1 MALTRVTSGG
11 IAPGIVIKF
20 DSDNT
25 PTNPAIS
32 FEGDTN
38 TGMYQPADD
47 EIAFSTAGVE
57 RFRIK
62 ADGNIVAGNGT
73 IIGGTNPD
81 FDNAVNV
88 VLYVNQSDKNAT
100 DSIDNDGGNLIKPFK
115 TIERAL
121 LEAANKSEVAGAQD
135 RFEAFTIMVLPGD
148 YEIDN
153 RPGYDVI
160 NNPVTGLTDAQ
171 FQNNLYRFN
180 PRNGGV
186 IVPRGT
192 SIVGYDLRKTVI
204 RPKYVPTP
212 TSDEGSIDEG
222 IDYYQ
227 IGSVFYDGA
236 RMIEKARGYIVEQ
249 AYLKIEDDYSLSNI
263 NAKCKRDIGYF
274 VDGIIADLRGGGNS
288 NSFVVGEWYTLG
300 QDDDGVNE
308 TSDITGT
315 DSDGQGAYL
324 KSAQE
329 VTATKAAFDR
339 CRDIINAF
347 LDYAKRD
354 YFDSGESEYSATNIV
369 GYYTETTSGKTVARP
384 TFATNVDYAEG
395 YSNGTGDCS
404 DVQDAVT
411 ALTAVVTGILDAPDT
426 FNDTIKKT
434 LPVTFQTSIFKVTG
448 GCYFWQMTFKDAK
461 TNPYNKTTFSG
472 SGVPTFTQAS
482 SPAYSHHRVVAFSYA
497 DQRSV
502 DGELERYYRR
512 IDAWVGSGTRE
523 ARIEEYRIV
532 GNSELKT
539 QIDTVNGCSPYI
551 FNCSLRSVLGL
562 CGMHTDGSKVKENS
576 FKSMVV
582 AQYTGISLQR
592 DPNAYWQPNNKT
604 GKVYTDTSTFST
616 GDTFRNIASDADSG
630 SNRGAI
636 FADPDAEY
644 KHDWRHFHIK
654 ASNGAFIQVVSV
666 FAVGYAD
673 QFLSVNGGDMSI
685 TNSNSNFGQIS
696 LRAAGNKFK
705 ADPPSAYGKITAIIP
720 PAGIS
725 KETRYTE
732 IYPISAK
739 DTWESNLGTSATK
752 AEPDWINSKSKFGS
766 AGNDYFKLYLEIP
779 GIQDEDEIPEMV
791 VESVDNNSG
800 STIVR
805 RFLTF
810 GSNNNFNLFRDY
822 FETSGRLDPNDCQI
836 VNQVDSNSGGLST
849 YNAVVFT
856 DTPADDTFTNNHE
869 RVGYYWDRTRKKI
882 YLKLNPNKLSTRN
895 YINDF
900 VFSTIVE
907 TSFITVTETN
917 DDGSTTVVSK
927 TEDVNV
933 LEYWDSFPGSTTSPK
948 LIDSRASIPNDLLW
962 RVKYV
967 IPKNYT
973 DGTNILTPKAP
984 EKRFIIKGTNPDND
998 PYGVPYT
1005 NYRFTIWDVQ
1015 EIQTWD
1021 RGNRDGE
1028 YYLTVLRSDI
1038 DKFVDGEDGSGFENN
1053 PYVINRS
1060 DSYDTIIA
1068 DQLSELALNDRNYKV
1083 TSNVNYLYPS
1093 TNEEGNITDPRV
1105 LWNPP
1110 QTDSRVIVERL
1121 GSVGLRAKDV
1131 SVPNKKYYNS
1141 TVSSTPYYE
1150 VPALTSVTAEA
1161 CHRLVHAL
1169 DLCYI
1174 KSNQTTTTNIKVA
1187 PVSSWDDRS
1196 GKSTYNDIGTNF
1208 NIYGSAS
1215 NAFRYGDT
1223 NLTINNTDGAS
1234 NANNNNKYGISGN
1247 EEFRKIPVCGR
1258 GISASFGANENND
1271 SDAVFAAAPVVPL
1284 LRPSILRASS
1294 HTWEYIG
1301 IGPGNY
1307 STGFPNLQTRVLK
1320 AYEQF
1325 IAQGYE
1331 NAGGFVASSGT
1342 NSQGD
1347 FYIGNQI
1354 IQAGG
1359 QSTTTL
1365 NVPKV
1370 RKSSESNVVDVS
1382 DIENRIS
1389 NNVINVIPSANKSS
1403 AQQDLLK
1410 GLSNFFTT
1418 ARLTV
1423 TDRANIQTLFVTDRM
1438 FIANSAILNG
1448 EKFPEG
1454 GPEGYGFAKGARPEK
1469 TGFIATDTNDRLYVS
1484 PKYLDAWRIKKKILS
1499 ASNINLDNNRIYV
1512 EPLSR
1517 TFIDA
1522 LPNDASDS
1530 IALSTP
1536 IAFTGN
1542 INNAGEITIT
1552 TGGIASK
1559 LYVGMKIAQVGGSNI
1574 IGEATVESISGV
1586 TVTLSG
1592 DNATFT
1598 GANTLSFYAVDRVQL
1613 VDSSGMPPFGRV
1625 DIEMQLANLTDQDY
1639 IEESNTKFYLNP
1651 NINISL
1657 QYDEV
1662 DYTNNTLTLSSI
1674 QNFAP
1679 YKNYVESV
1687 LPVENNKLLQTI
1699 LKNYSSVL
1707 RVINDDVEL
1716 SDTKYLKGSLTS
1728 NVSADIVTEEGT
1740 HAINTSATQINV
1752 DSTFF
1757 SKLPT
1762 RGSLTLR
1769 FNQSG
1774 TLRYSTFVYFKD
1786 IVNSKVCLLR
1796 KVDTQSSNDNAY
1808 THIATG
1814 SAKSDIYFSG
1824 CETYISYGDKWTVE
1838 KAFIPDVEEI
1848 SEDVD
1853 IESATLYE
1861 LPVKPA
1867 PFTGIVTTED
1877 YTDSIVPNPVTSK
1890 ALGANLQTKRTVK
1903 TFQPF
1908 ENLKQ
1913 VADFAVESGFT
1924 ASDEVEVIM
1933 KPGYYRLAPDSD
1945 SYYESNIKFP
1955 CKVKINGSGTK
1966 KTGELYSKELANESA
1981 GRIGG
1986 YSLNTVKSG
1995 DSVSFFRSPQFRNN
2009 WGGRSDNLYVSS
2021 INDRIE
2027 STGGINIQNVHFLGL
2042 NEAITRNEILDNSY
2056 SEDEYT
2062 IRSRRKVRKAWY
2074 VKQSK
2079 GFPTSES
2086 GVVGGLRFHA
2096 NNPDGTATTLGGKFT
2111 YVQKTDEFTD
2121 ATSGLPVAQ
2130 TPIVNST
2137 SKMSKNARYIKFT
2150 FDRSQF
2156 SSNEQRFD
2164 WLINYVIPGTTMH
2177 YLHNVSNSN
2186 IDSSTN
2192 NVESSTKKS
2201 RVLDVKKTTST
2212 DVNGVTTVQTFDIFL
2227 ALFDPT
2233 SDNSTADEDMD
2244 LVNSTS
2250 PWAADSLSNG
2260 IKCVFENRDG
2270 DEFVVLTYNWCKEKR
2285 NQLLP
2290 KDFTTSGEGFDPTN
2304 YDEPQIFGIIA
2315 GYRTDTLNLVIDT
2328 HPSAEVGAVKTFSR
2342 VGVAPTG
2349 VSDTYSN
2356 IAASGGS
2363 GSGALFEVT
2372 LTNGTYS
2379 VKVTDG
2385 GQDYAIGD
2393 TLTITA
2399 TDMNSSFTSA
2409 NNITITIGNVVPT
2422 RLQYPA
2428 YNLFNYYPSA
2438 MIKLGDNDENY
2449 GFTLPVFPNGYRR
2462 LYGRQNTRY
2471 YLLEISAK
2479 DIGGISDNTGHNS
2492 SVISRFTGFGYS
2504 DIDFDETTPNISV
2517 NVDGNAVVF
2526 TPQDRKRTSF
2536 TSDQQF
2542 EAIAKYNLWQS
2553 GFGYKKSNPS
2563 PNNAATAA
2571 ETVGRN
2577 LFMNYS
2583 KNYKVNRKKFPT
2595 SNAPTVGNLGATLIK
2610 VSGIPGSDN
2619 LVTLKNVT
2627 IGAMSDANDIS
2638 NTYGGA
2644 YHGGIISIENG
2655 QVDLRGVRFRGNLSL
2670 DWSGLLT
2677 NNSSRLTAS
2686 NKFTYGHSV
2695 DLLET
2700 SGIIKVNRFGD
2711 NKYSAVNV
2719 SKDDINFKHY
2729 TMFRDDNNLYIEP
2742 SKLPTGVPVD
2752 YDQRTFPI
2760 TTVSAITKFASDNTF
2775 NETVNLDEKY
2785 LTSEIY
2791 HDGGTP
2797 SGTYAG
2803 QTLRLNNSNQVTIN
2817 DGVAGGHS
2825 DSSRDLLPKHITFTL
2840 PYSTTAQQ
2848 NAAEEVAKNIV
2859 PNFTEIIREGNPD
2872 SILATV
2878 IGFEYYK
2885 KSNVAYFVIKYS
2897 GNIEY
2902 QNQQNT
2908 IDSDGGS
2915 IGGSIDMSGFKL
2927 QLLTKY
2933 IPSQRF
2939 NYISTLTT
2947 RYIKRS
2953 NADGTQHSKYE
2964 IGFDDAQNTS
2974 VFANSKDFTIEKVNG
2989 ENNISRESSGS
3000 ANILHFKKGTDAN
3013 SINDVQAI
3021 LETDATGNVISC
3033 DVVSLGLNNAQDD
3046 VLYYP
3051 SSSDQKY
3058 KITMATTV
3066 STRVDTTE
3074 TDYEMFVP
3082 GEVVNTV
3089 ENSSFIVN
3097 NFIETSLTGIK
3108 SALQKVKSIISPG
3121 SYIEYGGQY
3130 YKVAYST
3137 PGRPYL
3143 GIYRYAN
3150 PSNDEDIRTSLV
3162 VRLEEKT
3169 YNINYTRSRNGETI
3183 TRFDLYE
3190 DDNIL
3195 RYWPNSGK
3203 LEIGELETCDF
3214 TKEYIN
3220 TNVGYRIS
3228 LTRSNTKFWPSYIH
3242 DWDGLQ
3248 IAEALSPSDDADN
3261 PAEAPPNISTG
3272 TITGT
3277 SIRLADPVDITC
3289 STYKRVK
3296 YYGDESVSSSYMSKT
3311 GILTNNRAYVDIAS
3325 ATNQLDADL
3334 NKFEVGQIVSMPWR
3348 NLGIGGNAR
3357 GDNNKYNYTP
3367 SNIIV
3372 TIDDERGVAGTS
3384 GSTNREGDSKLS
3396 IVITNTK
3403 EATQDIVDKLET
3415 TDGVA
3420 RLSNNL
3426 RGGRGRLYQIV
3437 NNASRYNST
3446 ASGDVYDKIDPLT
3459 TCRTTKSI
3467 SSVLGKPH
3475 DDNNSVSIGDIDAT
3489 NRRFTVTQNGSDDN
3503 IGKGLVP
3510 GIVII
3515 KDGVLEKDTKISS
3528 VSRDTSGGVNNYK
3541 YTIKFNKDIISGQTL
3556 SGAVTFTNA
3565 IYTDLELFNP
3575 VMGTFT
3581 KGDTFQVVPQFNA
3594 EGHPWRRHT
3603 EVFTSRISDIEKRT
3617 ATQTI
3622 RLHLSD
3628 PFTFGDTG
3636 GNTYRDDSRFINE
3649 TDSRHFGFIS
3659 INHGGW
3665 SFPRS
3670 GGSYMPSNMVKTT
3683 NFQDKIK
3690 LLNHS
3695 NRIKSGDT
3703 IKYTYEAN
3711 AVVQEINRDSY
3722 RDSNRGRFL
3731 LRGIA
3736 VGEGDSLVGLD
3747 SSSIN
3752 KYGVKDI
3759 YRENGTYIVTH
3770 RRYIDKSGVESD
3782 NYRFGNSS
3790 TNSFWN
3796 GTSFSTDAPITSY
3809 KKDGTDYF
3817 VDIGGGVATDTTQDY
3832 TDRGGDGTNVAV
3844 TQSDLDNATE
3854 DLGVYTGTGADQNKT
3869 DPFTRSLVLTNGDG
3883 KDAVLTLT
3891 VSGNE
3896 VTTCNI
3902 TTKGTGYKV
3911 NDWIIVRGAVFNV
3924 NNPRY
3929 PKDLYLYISDVS
3941 SGGAIESFDPRFL
3954 LVNEEDS
3961 DVKIQI
3967 GYDSAA
3973 TPPVWKV
3980 FGVPDDSAAE
3990 VMTST
3995 LLTDQQAMFI
4005 ETVSGSYVYLKAQL
4019 SNADGELITYRVER
4033 VGGFTRGMK
4042 LIFAKPKPSAKL
4054 VSGTITSVS
4063 AIDADG
4069 YSECGIDSP
4078 DNILYNT
4085 FAQKPDWLS
4094 VGDVLISHSSDLF
4107 ANDGSVAL
4115 RFMHSE
4121 YGGEVEFEPFRVWND
4136 YYRNGSQNKGFGL
4149 YGSHGWVGNFGKTVD
4164 GVKPLGFTSTGSL
4177 SINWGRQRQNSIWK
4191 VAQPVRPNW
4200 THGGVTND
4208 VVHNGAAFTPAFKY
4222 FYTNGTNSFYSSSLL
4237 NYLME
4242 DKQVFDNVAYTNP
4255 IKHISNTTDA
4265 INATVATT
4273 QKYLRDD
4280 WWSGRYYDGG
4290 MGPLSYQPYQWSST
4304 FDSISTSR
4312 LVGKNHISYQLQD
4325 LRFRANNSYGDINWG
4340 SGLNA
4345 RLSEQIVMDYVQH
4358 YSFGP
4363 SEGNAADYFIN
4374 TGVTV
4379 ELNPDGVGSY
4389 WENFRLRTEPSTNGS
4404 KNIRQ
4409 GRTVTTTVVGNRYI
4423 VGAINSGSE
4432 YKVGQ
4437 LFVASSTSLPT
4448 NVTSAYDYNSKIARG
4463 DAIYLSQDGGTT
4475 KTFVGFVRYV
4485 GGGSGANDNNII
4497 YLTQAVPAA
4506 QRTGDWELYY
4516 TRPNGL
4522 KTETFENA
4530 YSQINNGDQSRGDN
4544 VLSAGL
4550 PGSSDYNLSFVIQKR
4565 NYNTSPILNT
4575 VGDVKPVGNFW
4586 WYWGAAAAHRSLR
4599 MQSGDLTSF
4608 GWSPMNIN
4616 ITRFNN
4622 KVHLE
4627 SAVTAT
4633 ASNSSIGITNIFI

>member
-32 FEGDTN
+32 FDGDTN

-100 DSIDNDGGNLIKPFK
+100 DSIDNDGGNLLKPFK

-222 IDYYQ
+222 LDYYQ
-227 IGSVFYDGA
+227 IGSIFYDGA

-249 AYLKIEDDYSLSNI
+249 AYLKIEDDYSLSVSNI

-300 QDDDGVNE
+300 QNDDGVNE
-308 TSDITGT
+308 TSDITST

-324 KSAQE
+324 KSPQE
-329 VTATKAAFDR
+329 VTATKAAFNR

-354 YFDSGESEYSATNIV
+354 YFDSGESEYNATNIT
-369 GYYTETTSGKTVARP
+369 GYYTETTSGKTVVRP
-384 TFATNVDYAEG
+384 TFATNVDY
-395 YSNGTGDCS
+395 NGSGDCS

-461 TNPYNKTTFSG
+461 TNPYNKVMFSG

-482 SPAYSHHRVVAFSYA
+482 STAYSHHRVVAFSYA

-512 IDAWVGSGTRE
+512 IDAWVGGTRE

-592 DPNAYWQPNNKT
+592 DPDAYWQPNNKT
-604 GKVYTDTSTFST
+604 GKVYTSSPADPSN
-616 GDTFRNIASDADSG
+616 GDSYTNVATAADSNT
-630 SNRGAI
+630 NRGAI

-705 ADPPSAYGKITAIIP
+705 PDPPSAYGKITAVIP

-725 KETRYTE
+725 KETRYAE

-739 DTWESNLGTSATK
+739 STRESNLGESATK
-752 AEPDWINSKSKFGS
+752 AEPDWINAKAKFGS
-766 AGNDYFKLYLEIP
+766 PGNDYFKLFLEIP
-779 GIQDEDEIPEMV
+779 GVQDEDEIPELV
-791 VESVDNNSG
+791 VESVDNKSG
-800 STIVR
+800 NTIVR

-822 FETSGRLDPNDCQI
+822 YDTEGRLNSDDCQI
-836 VNQVDSNSGGLST
+836 VSQVDSNSGGLST
-849 YNAVVFT
+849 YRAVIYT
-856 DTPADDTFTNNHE
+856 DTPADDGATDNHE
-869 RVGYYWDRTRKKI
+869 RVGYYWDTSEKKV
-882 YLKLNPNKLSTRN
+882 YLKLNPNKPLTQT
-895 YINDF
+895 YINEF
-900 VFSTIVE
+900 IFSTVVE

-933 LEYWDSFPGSTTSPK
+933 LKYWDSYPGSITSPK
-948 LIDSRASIPNDLLW
+948 LADTRASTPSDLLW
-962 RVKYV
+962 RVKYI
-967 IPKNYT
+967 IPKVYKDDSNNT
-973 DGTNILTPKAP
+973 LTPKAP

-1038 DKFVDGEDGSGFENN
+1038 DKFVDGEDGSGFENS
-1053 PYVINRS
+1053 PYVINRT

-1093 TNEEGNITDPRV
+1093 TNEEGNITNPRV

-1110 QTDSRVIVERL
+1110 QTDSRVIVERM
-1121 GSVGLRAKDV
+1121 GSTGLRAKDV
-1131 SVPNKKYYNS
+1131 SVPNKKYYDS
-1141 TVSSTPYYE
+1141 DDTSTPYHE
-1150 VPALTSVTAEA
+1150 VPALTSMTAEA

-1174 KSNQTTTTNIKVA
+1174 KSSQTTTTNVNVA

-1196 GKSTYNDIGTNF
+1196 GKSTYNDISTNF
-1208 NIYGSAS
+1208 NVYGSGG

-1223 NLTINNTDGAS
+1223 NLTMNNSDGDS
-1234 NANNNNKYGISGN
+1234 NATINNKYGISGN

-1258 GISASFGANENND
+1258 GISVSIGANDNND
-1271 SDAVFAAAPVVPL
+1271 SDEVFAAAPVVPL

-1294 HTWEYIG
+1294 HTWEYVG

-1320 AYEQF
+1320 SYEQF

-1347 FYIGNQI
+1347 FYIGNQV

-1370 RKSSESNVVDVS
+1370 RKSSESNVVDIG
-1382 DIENRIS
+1382 DLENRIS

-1438 FIANSAILNG
+1438 FIANSSILNG

-1454 GPEGYGFAKGARPEK
+1454 GPEGYGFTKGARPEK

-1517 TFIDA
+1517 TFIGA

-1536 IAFTGN
+1536 IAFNGN
-1542 INNAGEITIT
+1542 ISSSGVITIS

-1574 IGEATVESISGV
+1574 IGEATIDAISGV

-1598 GANTLSFYAVDRVQL
+1598 GANSQSFYAVDRVEL

-1625 DIEMQLANLTDQDY
+1625 DIEMQLEHVTGEDY
-1639 IEESNTKFYLNP
+1639 ILDGTTKFYLNP

-1657 QYDEV
+1657 QYDEI

-1674 QNFAP
+1674 QNFAS
-1679 YKNYVESV
+1679 YKEYIESV
-1687 LPVENNKLLQTI
+1687 LPIENSKLIHTVV
-1699 LKNYSSVL
+1699 KNYSSVL
-1707 RVINDDVEL
+1707 RVINDDDEL
-1716 SDTKYLKGSLTS
+1716 QDTKYLKGSLTS
-1728 NVSADIVTEEGT
+1728 NVSSDIVTEEGT
-1740 HAINTSATQINV
+1740 HAINTSATQIDV
-1752 DSTFF
+1752 DTAFF

-1762 RGSLTLR
+1762 RGAITIR

-1774 TLRYSTFVYFKD
+1774 TLKYSTYVYFKD
-1786 IVNSKVCLLR
+1786 LVNSKVCLLR
-1796 KVDTQSSNDNAY
+1796 KVGTQSSNDNNPVY
-1808 THIATG
+1808 THLATG

-1838 KAFIPDVEEI
+1838 SAFIPDVEEI

-1861 LPVKPA
+1861 LPIKPA
-1867 PFTGIVTTED
+1867 PYTGIVTTQD

-1908 ENLKQ
+1908 ESLKQ
-1913 VADFAVESGFT
+1913 VADFAIESGFT
-1924 ASDEVEVIM
+1924 ATDEVEIIM
-1933 KPGYYRLAPDSD
+1933 KPGYYRLAPNYDSEYD
-1945 SYYESNIKFP
+1945 SNIKFP

-1966 KTGELYSKELANESA
+1966 KTSEQYSKELANESA

-1995 DSVSFFRSPQFRNN
+1995 DSVSFFRTPQIRNN
-2009 WGGRSDNLYVSS
+2009 WTGRTDLLYISN

-2027 STGGINIQNVHFLGL
+2027 STGGMDIQNVHFLGI

-2056 SEDEYT
+2056 SEDEYLV
-2062 IRSRRKVRKAWY
+2062 RSRRRVRKSWY

-2079 GFPTSES
+2079 GFPSAES
-2086 GVVGGLRFHA
+2086 GITGGLHFHV
-2096 NNPDGTATTLGGKFT
+2096 NQPDGSATANGGKFT

-2121 ATSGLPVAQ
+2121 DGAGFPGIQ
-2130 TPIVNST
+2130 TPSYDSAT
-2137 SKMSKNARYIKFT
+2137 KMSKNSRYLKLT
-2150 FDRSQF
+2150 FDRDEF
-2156 SSNEQRFD
+2156 SSNEQRFN
-2164 WLINYVIPGTTMH
+2164 WLINYVIPGTTLH
-2177 YLHNVSNSN
+2177 YIQNVSNAN
-2186 IDSSTN
+2186 LTNGAN
-2192 NVESSTKKS
+2192 NVVASTKRT
-2201 RVLDVKKTTST
+2201 RVLDVKKTTQVIS
-2212 DVNGVTTVQTFDIFL
+2212 GVTSVKTFDVFL

-2233 SDNSTADEDMD
+2233 TNNSTADEDMD
-2244 LVNSTS
+2244 LVNPTTLWS
-2250 PWAADSLSNG
+2250 ADSLTSG

-2285 NQLLP
+2285 YQLLP
-2290 KDFTTSGEGFDPTN
+2290 KDFTTSGEGFDPTE
-2304 YDEPQIFGIIA
+2304 YDEPRIFGIIA

-2328 HPSAEVGAVKTFSR
+2328 HPSAEVGAVKNFSR

-2349 VSDTYSN
+2349 VSNTYTN
-2356 IAASGGS
+2356 ISATGGT
-2363 GSGALFEVT
+2363 GTGALFEVQID
-2372 LTNGTYS
+2372 NGKYTI
-2379 VKVTDG
+2379 KVTDG
-2385 GQDYAIGD
+2385 GQDYSIDD
-2393 TLTITA
+2393 TLTIVA
-2399 TDMNSSFTSA
+2399 TNMDSGFDSA
-2409 NNITITIGNVVPT
+2409 NNITITVGNVVPT
-2422 RLQYPA
+2422 REQYPA
-2428 YNLFNYYPSA
+2428 YNLFNFYPTT
-2438 MIKLGDNDENY
+2438 IVKLGNNDENY
-2449 GFTLPVFPNGYRR
+2449 SFTLPVFPNGYRR

-2471 YLLEISAK
+2471 YLLEVSAK
-2479 DIGGISDNTGHNS
+2479 DIGALSDNTGHNTS
-2492 SVISRFTGFGYS
+2492 ISSRFSGFGYS
-2504 DIDFDETTPNISV
+2504 DIDFDETTPTISV
-2517 NVDGNAVVF
+2517 NIDGNAVTF

-2553 GFGYKKSNPS
+2553 GFGYKEENPTTANS
-2563 PNNAATAA
+2563 ATYAA
-2571 ETVGRN
+2571 ETVGRK

-2583 KNYKVNRKKFPT
+2583 QYYKVNRKKFPT
-2595 SNAPTVGNLGATLIK
+2595 SRPPIVGNLGATLIK
-2610 VSGIPGSDN
+2610 VSGIPGSEN
-2619 LVTLKNVT
+2619 LVTLRNVT

-2670 DWSGLLT
+2670 DWSGLL
-2677 NNSSRLTAS
+2677 SDGASRLNAS

-2700 SGIIKVNRFGD
+2700 SGLIKVNRFGD
-2711 NKYSAVNV
+2711 GKYSALNV
-2719 SKDDINFKHY
+2719 SKDDINFKYY
-2729 TMFRDDNNLYIEP
+2729 TMFRDDNNLYVEP

-2760 TTVSAITKFASDNTF
+2760 TTISAISKFNSSNTF
-2775 NETVNLDEKY
+2775 NTSVQLDERY
-2785 LTSEIY
+2785 LTDEIY

-2797 SGTYAG
+2797 SGSYAG
-2803 QTLRLNNSNQVTIN
+2803 QTLRLNNSSQVTIA
-2817 DGVAGGHS
+2817 DGVDGGHS

-2840 PYSTTAQQ
+2840 PYSTSGQRT
-2848 NAAEEVAKNIV
+2848 AAEEVAKNIV

-2878 IGFEYYK
+2878 SNFEFYK

-2908 IDSDGGS
+2908 TQSDASG

-2964 IGFDDAQNTS
+2964 IGFDDAQNIS
-2974 VFANSKDFTIEKVNG
+2974 IFANSKDFTIEKVNG
-2989 ENNISRESSGS
+2989 ENNISRESSGT
-3000 ANILHFKKGTDAN
+3000 ANILHFKKGTDAD
-3013 SINDVQAI
+3013 SINDVQVI

-3033 DVVSLGLNNAQDD
+3033 DVVSLGLNNAKGN

-3066 STRVDTTE
+3066 STRINSTE

-3097 NFIETSLTGIK
+3097 NFIETNLTGIK
-3108 SALQKVKSIISPG
+3108 SALQKIKSIISPG

-3143 GIYRYAN
+3143 GIFRYAN

-3162 VRLEEKT
+3162 VRLEEQT
-3169 YNINYTRSRNGETI
+3169 YNINYTRKRSDETI

-3195 RYWPNSGK
+3195 RYWPSEGR

-3214 TKEYIN
+3214 TKQYIN
-3220 TNVGYRIS
+3220 KNVGYRIT

-3248 IAEALSPSDDADN
+3248 IAESLSPSNDADN

-3277 SIRLADPVDITC
+3277 SIRLADPVDVTC

-3296 YYGDESVSSSYMSKT
+3296 YYGQETVSSYMSKT
-3311 GILTNNRAYVDIAS
+3311 GILTTNRAYIDIAS
-3325 ATNQLDADL
+3325 AANQLDADL

-3348 NLGIGGNAR
+3348 NLGIGTNYR
-3357 GDNNKYNYTP
+3357 GPNDKYNYAP

-3372 TIDDERGVAGTS
+3372 TVDDERGVAGTS
-3384 GSTNREGDSKLS
+3384 GSTNREGDAKIS

-3403 EATQDIVDKLET
+3403 EATQDIVDKTET
-3415 TDGVA
+3415 TDGIA

-3437 NNASRYNST
+3437 NSAARFNVTS
-3446 ASGDVYDKIDPLT
+3446 SGDVYDKIDPLT

-3475 DDNNSVSIGDIDAT
+3475 DDNNSVTIADVDAT
-3489 NRRFTVTQNGSDDN
+3489 NRTFTVTQNGSDDN

-3510 GIVII
+3510 GIVIL
-3515 KDGVLEKDTKISS
+3515 KNGVLEKDTRISS
-3528 VSRDTSGGVNNYK
+3528 VSRSGSINSYV

-3556 SGAVTFTNA
+3556 SGTVTFTNA
-3565 IYTDLELFNP
+3565 IYTDLEVFNP
-3575 VMGTFT
+3575 LLGTFT
-3581 KGDTFQVVPQFNA
+3581 TGDTFQIVPQFNA

-3603 EVFTSRISDIEKRT
+3603 EVFTSRICDIEKKT
-3617 ATQTI
+3617 DTI
-3622 RLHLSD
+3622 RLYLSD
-3628 PFTFGDTG
+3628 PFTFGDTA
-3636 GNTYRDDSRFINE
+3636 GNTYRDDSRFISE

-3670 GGSYMPSNMVKTT
+3670 GGSYIPSNMVRTT
-3683 NFQDKIK
+3683 NQPDQIK
-3690 LLNHS
+3690 LLNRS
-3695 NRIKSGDT
+3695 GRIKAGDT

-3711 AVVQEINRDSY
+3711 TLIQEINRSSSSDT
-3722 RDSNRGRFL
+3722 NRTRFRFRQL
-3731 LRGIA
+3731 G
-3736 VGEGDSLVGLD
+3736 VDEGDSLIGLD
-3747 SSSIN
+3747 VTAQGQ
-3752 KYGVKDI
+3752 YGVKDI
-3759 YRENGTYIVTH
+3759 YRQSGSYTVTH
-3770 RRYIDKSGVESD
+3770 RRYLNKSGGNSD

-3790 TNSFWN
+3790 QNSFWN

-3809 KKDGTDYF
+3809 IKDGTEYF
-3817 VDIGGGVATDTTQDY
+3817 VDIGGGVATDATQDY
-3832 TDRGGDGTNVAV
+3832 TDKAGDGSNVDV
-3844 TQSDLDNATE
+3844 TQSDLDNSSE
-3854 DLGVYTGTGADQNKT
+3854 NLGVYTGTGTDQNT
-3869 DPFTRSLVLTNGDG
+3869 GDPFTRSLVRTNGNG
-3883 KDAVLTLT
+3883 KDAELVLT
-3891 VSGNE
+3891 VSSNNE
-3896 VTTCNI
+3896 VTGVTIN
-3902 TTKGTGYKV
+3902 TKGTGYKV
-3911 NDWIIVRGAVFNV
+3911 NDYIIVSGAVFNV
-3924 NNPRY
+3924 DNPRY

-3941 SGGAIESFDPRFL
+3941 TNGAIESFDPRFL

-3961 DVKIQI
+3961 SDVIQI
-3967 GYDSAA
+3967 GYDSSA
-3973 TPPVWKV
+3973 TPPVWKI
-3980 FGVPDDSAAE
+3980 FDDPSDTAAE
-3990 VMTST
+3990 SMTST
-3995 LLTDQQAMFI
+3995 ALADQQAIFI
-4005 ETVSGSYVYLKAQL
+4005 ETVSGTYVYLKAQL
-4019 SNADGELITYRVER
+4019 PNAEGLVTYRVER
-4033 VGGFTRGMK
+4033 VGGFTSGMK

-4054 VSGTITSVS
+4054 VTGTITNLGSE
-4063 AIDADG
+4063 DADG
-4069 YSECGIDSP
+4069 YTTCTIDSP
-4078 DNILYNT
+4078 ENILYNT
-4085 FAQKPDWLS
+4085 FAQKSDWLS
-4094 VGDVLISHSSDLF
+4094 LSDVLVSHSSDLF

-4121 YGGEVEFEPFRVWND
+4121 FGGGIEFEAFRVWND
-4136 YYRNGSQNKGFGL
+4136 WYRNGSQNKGFGT
-4149 YGSHGWVGNFGKTVD
+4149 YGSHGWVGNFGRTVD

-4200 THGGVTND
+4200 THGGVTSS
-4208 VVHNGAAFTPAFKY
+4208 VIHNGGAFTPAFRY
-4222 FYTNGTNSFYSSSLL
+4222 FYSNGTNSFYSSSLL

-4242 DKQVFDNVAYTNP
+4242 DKQVFDSVAYTNP

-4325 LRFRANNSYGDINWG
+4325 LRFRPNNSYGDINWG
-4340 SGLNA
+4340 SGRNA

-4363 SEGNAADYFIN
+4363 SEGNAANYFID

-4379 ELNPDGVGSY
+4379 ELNPDTAGSY
-4389 WENFRLRTEPSTNGS
+4389 WENFRLTTNPSANGS

-4409 GRTVTTTVVGNRYI
+4409 GRTVTSTVVGNRYI
-4423 VGAINSGSE
+4423 VGAESGSE

-4437 LFVASSTSLPT
+4437 LFVASSTSLPSG
-4448 NVTSAYDYNSKIARG
+4448 VTSAYDYNSKIARG
-4463 DAIYLSQDGGTT
+4463 DAIYLSENGGTT

-4485 GGGSGANDNNII
+4485 GGPSGANNNNVI
-4497 YLTQAVPAA
+4497 YLTQAVPTA

-4530 YSQINNGDQSRGDN
+4530 YSQIDNDDQSRGDN

-4586 WYWGAAAAHRSLR
+4586 WNWGTAAAHRSIR

-4608 GWSPMNIN
+4608 SWSPMNIN
-4616 ITRFNN
+4616 IKRFNP

-4633 ASNSSIGITNIFI
+4633 APRSTFGSNNIFI